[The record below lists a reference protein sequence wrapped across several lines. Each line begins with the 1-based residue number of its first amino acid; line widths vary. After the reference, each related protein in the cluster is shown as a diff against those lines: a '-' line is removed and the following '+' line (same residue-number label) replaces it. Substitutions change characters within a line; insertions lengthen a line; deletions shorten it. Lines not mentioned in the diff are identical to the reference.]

1 MNHTL
6 ARIAIAMLLISFHQ
20 GAEAAGA
27 IAKGAG
33 TRTGYAHGFD
43 NTAQASN
50 RALQECGAGCKVV
63 VTFDTGCAA
72 LSMDRNSSAHGV
84 ARGANRATAENYAL
98 GFCRKF
104 GGTSCYIRTWTCTNR

>member
-1 MNHTL
+1 MSHKL
-6 ARIAIAMLLISFHQ
+6 LSIAFAVLLIAFHH

-33 TRTGYAHGFD
+33 TRTGYAHGFA
-43 NTAQASN
+43 NTSAASA

-63 VTFDTGCAA
+63 VTFYTGCAA
-72 LSMDRNSSAHGV
+72 LSMDQNSSAYGV
-84 ARGANRATAENYAL
+84 ARGANRAAAESYAL

-104 GGTSCYIRTWTCTNR
+104 GGTSCYIRTWTCTKG